1 MRREFTTRERRA
13 EKTRARAG
21 QGARNGLQEIP
32 GFRSLLRLTAVC
44 YSALDVSSFRGW
56 CASQTSFT
64 FDPRE
69 RFGYRFYWSTG
80 DELGGGGEEEDK
92 SRGCGLRFRENRT
105 RLLRNEFSSTSGE
118 ILPTTAVI
126 ERHADRSS
134 VYLDFAVPRVFER
147 AIECEVDTLATSS
160 IAWRAIISRST
171 SINE

>member
-80 DELGGGGEEEDK
+80 DELGGGGGGGGQEPGM
-92 SRGCGLRFRENRT
+92 R
-105 RLLRNEFSSTSGE
+105 
-118 ILPTTAVI
+118 
-126 ERHADRSS
+126 
-134 VYLDFAVPRVFER
+134 
-147 AIECEVDTLATSS
+147 
-160 IAWRAIISRST
+160 IAISRKSNA
-171 SINE
+171 IAP